1 MFNLFFLSYQINLLK
16 MNMCLFIISII
27 VWFVLREPTT
37 DHKEMTDRVTKPSYY
52 RILQIFV
59 GLFSDQ
65 THLPW
70 NTSCSMWLKRSVIS
84 STGTCSLSYLYRIF
98 CQNHVKRRLVFV
110 ICISSEHLNLVY
122 TYAMDI
128 TTFIY
133 MVSLNFYQPMHDD
146 SL

>member
-1 MFNLFFLSYQINLLK
+1 
-16 MNMCLFIISII
+16 MCLFIISII

-70 NTSCSMWLKRSVIS
+70 NLLQYVIKKVSHFVHRNLFFKLSVQDLLPESRKKKVGFCNLYFIRTFELGLHLRHGHYRVHLHGFVKFL
-84 STGTCSLSYLYRIF
+84 ST
-98 CQNHVKRRLVFV
+98 N
-110 ICISSEHLNLVY
+110 
-122 TYAMDI
+122 A
-128 TTFIY
+128 
-133 MVSLNFYQPMHDD
+133 
-146 SL
+146 

>member
-1 MFNLFFLSYQINLLK
+1 

-70 NTSCSMWLKRSVIS
+70 NL
-84 STGTCSLSYLYRIF
+84 L
-98 CQNHVKRRLVFV
+98 
-110 ICISSEHLNLVY
+110 
-122 TYAMDI
+122 
-128 TTFIY
+128 
-133 MVSLNFYQPMHDD
+133 
-146 SL
+146 